1 METLG
6 RMIYLGELCDL
17 SNAPR
22 QGELWGPTI
31 LVSLLFHGRI
41 FAKSICLQDKWPF
54 SRRRWQATQRWYWI
68 DFWNVAELTVW
79 CIRADMNHKNSIK
92 KALEWLTAEYYFW
105 WLIWLSHYGRGSS
118 QIASYKIAFHSLLS
132 TPASSLSLSLSL
144 SFFLNLTLHTSSVR
158 SKVRLT
164 RLMRGT
170 SVDTDAVA
178 TRKNTR
184 ANRKL

>member
-1 METLG
+1 MSARWNL
-6 RMIYLGELCDL
+6 RSHNPCL
-17 SNAPR
+17 
-22 QGELWGPTI
+22 
-31 LVSLLFHGRI
+31 SLLFHSRV

-118 QIASYKIAFHSLLS
+118 QIASYKIAFHSLLN
-132 TPASSLSLSLSL
+132 TPAISLSLSLSLSL
-144 SFFLNLTLHTSSVR
+144 SFLFPEFNIARFLCQLQS
-158 SKVRLT
+158 
-164 RLMRGT
+164 
-170 SVDTDAVA
+170 
-178 TRKNTR
+178 
-184 ANRKL
+184 